1 MSTEQ
6 TASAAG
12 TILLDDDRPENL
24 QLLRDALVP
33 QGHRILVATSGPAA
47 LRVAAGKEPDLILLD
62 IVMPEMD
69 GYETCRRLKGD
80 ERTCEI
86 PVVFIT
92 ARDEKESLLRGF
104 AVGGVDYI
112 TKPFAAEEVQARVR
126 THLENSRLTR
136 AVLRNNAELE
146 RQADELRAANLRLQ
160 EEIGRRERAE
170 DERERADERLQLI
183 SQQEAA
189 RWGIEG
195 FVGRSATIGRIL
207 EEIRQLQSADVA
219 SILILGESGTG
230 KELIARAIHFGGER
244 AGKPF
249 IPMNCSA
256 IPSELAESSFFG
268 HVRGAFTGADAGR
281 KGCFEMADGGT
292 LFLDEVG
299 EMPLELQAKLL
310 RVLES
315 GVVMPVGSQK
325 EKEVDVHVLAATNA
339 DLPTRIAAGSF
350 RKDLYFRLAH
360 CTVEI
365 PPLRERREDISL
377 LVEHFIGVFSRE
389 MGRPSPAVDE
399 EASALVESYA
409 FPGNVRELK
418 NLIESALIKSGGRTI
433 LPQHLHFLEAADET
447 VLRIPKNGTGP
458 RLPEIPVRP
467 PDPEEVVRAYV
478 TQNSRITNTECRQLL
493 SIDRHRASYLLDK
506 LTASGVL
513 ERSGEHR
520 GSYYQLASRG

>member
-12 TILLDDDRPENL
+12 TILLVDDRPENL

-92 ARDEKESLLRGF
+92 ARDEKESLIRGF

-418 NLIESALIKSGGRTI
+418 NLIESALIKSGG
-433 LPQHLHFLEAADET
+433 
-447 VLRIPKNGTGP
+447 
-458 RLPEIPVRP
+458 
-467 PDPEEVVRAYV
+467 
-478 TQNSRITNTECRQLL
+478 
-493 SIDRHRASYLLDK
+493 
-506 LTASGVL
+506 
-513 ERSGEHR
+513 
-520 GSYYQLASRG
+520 

>member
-12 TILLDDDRPENL
+12 TILLVDDRPENL

-160 EEIGRRERAE
+160 EEIGR
-170 DERERADERLQLI
+170 RERADERLQLI

-350 RKDLYFRLAH
+350 RKDLYFRL
-360 CTVEI
+360 
-365 PPLRERREDISL
+365 
-377 LVEHFIGVFSRE
+377 
-389 MGRPSPAVDE
+389 
-399 EASALVESYA
+399 
-409 FPGNVRELK
+409 
-418 NLIESALIKSGGRTI
+418 
-433 LPQHLHFLEAADET
+433 
-447 VLRIPKNGTGP
+447 
-458 RLPEIPVRP
+458 
-467 PDPEEVVRAYV
+467 
-478 TQNSRITNTECRQLL
+478 
-493 SIDRHRASYLLDK
+493 
-506 LTASGVL
+506 
-513 ERSGEHR
+513 
-520 GSYYQLASRG
+520 